1 VYPGSGEADRDAAG
15 DTSASTRARRRRKR
29 RLTEALAYCELIRDT
44 IERIQHG
51 FDSIFIIAQLA
62 HLFRAPPSM

>member
-1 VYPGSGEADRDAAG
+1 
-15 DTSASTRARRRRKR
+15 
-29 RLTEALAYCELIRDT
+29 LIRDT